1 MPFKKR
7 WTRRRRKARR
17 WSISAAAAA
26 ANRIGSTSI
35 ARSACPR
42 RCASSWGSA
51 GRGWARL
58 LRGKQGGFVV
68 DDASAPLVKFQNI
81 DSFGGAPIH
90 LTNASAKNT
99 LLVES
104 CGVHVVGAGGGDI
117 FITDVPG
124 TLDLQK
130 PGQKCWARQFN
141 PEGTTDEG
149 LVRNNGATLWCLGVK
164 HEGKGVRF
172 ATRNGGRTEV
182 LGLFNYG
189 GTKEELDP
197 RPSFDIADASF
208 SVAGLREIAFD
219 SHTALNKVREKRGT
233 QTRLLDKNQEGAG
246 GWIAWSLFS
255 GSTK

>member
-1 MPFKKR
+1 M
-7 WTRRRRKARR
+7 
-17 WSISAAAAA
+17 
-26 ANRIGSTSI
+26 
-35 ARSACPR
+35 
-42 RCASSWGSA
+42 
-51 GRGWARL
+51 
-58 LRGKQGGFVV
+58 